1 MNLIKLL
8 STDFLTGQ
16 ILFSGKGL
24 LDILWFLIRNPRP
37 KSLRLAGLILQ
48 LIPKYQRCPVKRL
61 INLYRL
67 VQRTNKL
74 NLPGDIVE
82 CGVWNGGSA
91 AMMGVADRDDTTSGK
106 VRKLWLFD
114 SFRGLPPPSNKDGK
128 QARETYFQGWCHGET
143 KKVERI
149 FRRFQLSLQHVNTVA
164 GWFDETLR
172 TADLQTIALLH
183 IDADWY
189 TSVRIV
195 LENFYEKVVEGGLF
209 LDDYWRWPG
218 CREAVTDYLKE
229 HQIQGIELKKADLHG
244 VYFQKPPR
252 CRRKHLKIDIIGQP
266 V

>member
-37 KSLRLAGLILQ
+37 KSLRLTALILQ
-48 LIPKYQRCPVKRL
+48 LIPRYTKVSVKRL

-67 VQRTNKL
+67 TQQTNKL

-91 AMMGVADRDDTTSGK
+91 AMMGVADRDDETSGR

-114 SFRGLPPPSNKDGK
+114 SFRGLPAPSNKDGK
-128 QARETYFQGWCHGET
+128 QARETYFQGWCQGEPE
-143 KKVERI
+143 KVKRI
-149 FRRFQLSLQHVNTVA
+149 FRRFRLSLQYVSTVA
-164 GWFDETLR
+164 GWFDETLH

-189 TSVRIV
+189 ASVKIV
-195 LENFYEKVVEGGLF
+195 LDTLYDKVVEGGF
-209 LDDYWRWPG
+209 VVLDDYWRWPG

-229 HQIQGIELKKADLHG
+229 HQIQGVVLKQVDLHG
-244 VYFQKPPR
+244 VYFQKPSQ
-252 CRRKHLKIDIIGQP
+252 CKGETANN
-266 V
+266 